1 MGKHGGWGS
10 ARLGGLACVVLLGG
24 ACSSTR
30 AAPTRL
36 AQVTPGM
43 PGQQQPDEPGM
54 TTGLAPPT
62 PPPSYGQTDA
72 GTGGS
77 GATLPTPYS
86 SSGGGDAGLS
96 SSAVL
101 PPGTGTAAPGMGGA
115 GTTVGPD
122 TNTSGDFLP
131 APSGSVI
138 DGGMGR

>member
-1 MGKHGGWGS
+1 MGMHGGWGS
-10 ARLGGLACVVLLGG
+10 ARLGGLACVVLLSG
-24 ACSSTR
+24 ACSATR
-30 AAPTRL
+30 TAPTRL
-36 AQVTPGM
+36 AQVTSGM
-43 PGQQQPDEPGM
+43 AQQQSGEPGM

-77 GATLPTPYS
+77 GALLPSPY
-86 SSGGGDAGLS
+86 SGGGDAGLS

-101 PPGTGTAAPGMGGA
+101 PPGSGTAAPGMGGA

-122 TNTSGDFLP
+122 TNTSGEFLP
-131 APSGSVI
+131 APSGSII